1 MVSTDSSC
9 VPPSFHARMKICCY
23 CATHWP
29 GSLGPHASCS
39 HVGTGHRPRP
49 HQLLSRT
56 LQIRTSS
63 PHGPF
68 AARDQ
73 ATSAEYQFG
82 SGSSQLGRGNAPS
95 PHVSRMRAV
104 PEILANELR
113 NGSKFWQWLILGC
126 PIRWS
131 THCRR
136 FGVRRQRRRFGSLR
150 N

>member
-1 MVSTDSSC
+1 MCSLVYDAVHKITSSTRDLE
-9 VPPSFHARMKICCY
+9 
-23 CATHWP
+23 THDP
-29 GSLGPHASCS
+29 

-49 HQLLSRT
+49 NQLLSGT

-95 PHVSRMRAV
+95 PHVSKMRAV
-104 PEILANELR
+104 PRGPELMDNTR
-113 NGSKFWQWLILGC
+113 IFIGDTKTPRTEMTVSVWRGQ
-126 PIRWS
+126 
-131 THCRR
+131 R
-136 FGVRRQRRRFGSLR
+136 FSEQR
-150 N
+150 

>member
-1 MVSTDSSC
+1 MILRLSTADENLLLLRN
-9 VPPSFHARMKICCY
+9 PL
-23 CATHWP
+23 P
-29 GSLGPHASCS
+29 GSLGPHTSCS

-49 HQLLSRT
+49 NQLLSGT

-95 PHVSRMRAV
+95 PHVSKMRAV
-104 PEILANELR
+104 PRGPELMDKTRIFIEVSMILPLATANE
-113 NGSKFWQWLILGC
+113 KAM
-126 PIRWS
+126 
-131 THCRR
+131 
-136 FGVRRQRRRFGSLR
+136 
-150 N
+150 